1 MCQNIDSDEIFLT
14 AFSQISLSNLILH
27 GKKQNETENIHLPSH
42 CLSITN
48 NNQIPVFVPM
58 TSRGQWY
65 CKQAYVISRQ
75 FPLNLRFSRELWHT
89 AMLSPEQYRIR
100 TEQRLAKKRE
110 QEKHLQRSSSDTES
124 EPIYS
129 STSLTGKRVT
139 SFDLQESRL
148 LQLSDELDGRSSER
162 SISPAMESF
171 LNSSDDDRGDWTASA
186 SMISDDISRS
196 TTISE
201 SQSTTL
207 SMYSSVSRRPNR
219 SAFATVILQPKNI
232 EDDLKRKCRC
242 ERKTGISCHS
252 SFSFGDVSQL
262 RYLRSK
268 LDQSMDRERR
278 LVELKSALLHPEG
291 KVSVG
296 CDTVKYRMCC
306 ITSYY
311 IAFGIP
317 KASIYRAL
325 SDLRR
330 DVQPN
335 LIGRRKKTDAD
346 RVDDEL
352 IGPTS
357 AMQLHAQ
364 AWLKIWLDHEGDV
377 DPTGEEQTFTI
388 DMVDVRDIYNE
399 YVSEWR
405 LNAVSN
411 GANAISERD
420 FNRVWKFVMND
431 ARVRIREKKNMT
443 TKCSGNY

>member
-1 MCQNIDSDEIFLT
+1 MNSACKEAEYI
-14 AFSQISLSNLILH
+14 AFERRVFIQMN
-27 GKKQNETENIHLPSH
+27 
-42 CLSITN
+42 CLKTNKIPIINVSI
-48 NNQIPVFVPM
+48 V
-58 TSRGQWY
+58 
-65 CKQAYVISRQ
+65 KSRQ
-75 FPLNLRFSRELWHT
+75 FSLNLRFSREIVH
-89 AMLSPEQYRIR
+89 APMLSPEQYRIR
-100 TEQRLAKKRE
+100 MEAKLANQKRE
-110 QEKHLQRSSSDTES
+110 EERRLQRSASDTES
-124 EPIYS
+124 EPIYQPS
-129 STSLTGKRVT
+129 SLSGKRVT
-139 SFDLQESRL
+139 GLSDANSYNLHASRL
-148 LQLSDELDGRSSER
+148 VQLSDEHDGRSLER
-162 SISPAMESF
+162 SVSPAMESF
-171 LNSSDDDRGDWTASA
+171 LNSSSDDDGDQGDWTSSA
-186 SMISDDISRS
+186 SSKLISDDISRA
-196 TTISE
+196 TTMSE

-207 SMYSSVSRRPNR
+207 SMLSSVSRRPSR
-219 SAFATVILQPKNI
+219 STFATVILQPQNI
-232 EDDLKRKCRC
+232 EESLKRKCRC

-252 SFSFGDVSQL
+252 SFSFGDISQL

-268 LDQSMDRERR
+268 LDQGMDRERR

-291 KVSVG
+291 KVAVG

-306 ITSYY
+306 ITSYS
-311 IAFGIP
+311 IAYGIP
-317 KASIYRAL
+317 KASVYRAVT
-325 SDLRR
+325 DLRK

-335 LIGRRKKTDAD
+335 HIGRRKKTDAD

-377 DPTGEEQTFTI
+377 DPTGEEQTYTI

-411 GANAISERD
+411 RANAISERD

-443 TKCSGNY
+443 TKCSGND